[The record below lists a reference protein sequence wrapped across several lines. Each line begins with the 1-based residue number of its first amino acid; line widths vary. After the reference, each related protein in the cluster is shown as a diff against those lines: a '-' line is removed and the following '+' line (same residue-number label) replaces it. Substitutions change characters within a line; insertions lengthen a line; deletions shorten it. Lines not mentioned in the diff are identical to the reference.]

1 MRGDVTPDVSTKIGD
16 GQVLTLRLQQF
27 YQGANERRTSLLKTF
42 HENPEGFIVDEL
54 VESVGEV

>member
-27 YQGANERRTSLLKTF
+27 YQGVNERRTNLLRTF
-42 HENPEGFIVDEL
+42 HERPEEFSVDEL
-54 VESVGEV
+54 VDSVGEV